1 MRVFTFFRLT
11 ALIGFIFI
19 LSLLPTEI
27 FSQTTGSIGGTVIDA
42 KDKTPIAGA
51 IIKIEGTSKG
61 VETDANGGYV
71 FLNMD
76 VGTYS
81 LICTYVGYTASR
93 QTGIRVSVDQKTQVN
108 FEMAEAGVKTD
119 TLEIIAQRKGID
131 VEQSGRLIES
141 QQIDNQGIHGI
152 QNIAAKTSG
161 VIQDEKSTALNIR
174 GGRSSEN
181 LIIVDGVSTT
191 NPVDG
196 SSTAYVSNSQ
206 LQEISVLT
214 GGFGAEYGN
223 ALSGVINVTTKS
235 GTNRYLGSVE
245 VISDVLTNKNWIG
258 TNSQGY
264 NLYNATL
271 GGPLIPTKGLSKVI
285 NFFGGVERQFLLN
298 SSPSW
303 IADKL
308 YDNGIIPNLSSRL
321 WNVNGRLAIDL
332 SEIKNTKIPI
342 QLKGG
347 ISYTDNW
354 NRSYQ
359 ASFLGYDSQRWRYNS
374 SQDMQVFARISH
386 TVNNK
391 FYYELQGNYYKTRL
405 EFGDPEFTPLF
416 KGAPDFYSSAWRNIF
431 KVGDTNYVPGLATQG
446 GEKQLDPT
454 GIFRQ
459 YGTPYNFYHLS
470 EVSYWGGKLD
480 ATWALLTKKFG
491 NHEVKFGGE
500 YRYHILQ
507 KMEFYSP
514 SVAQNNYDTATG
526 TNLEKQINLWYSGSG
541 ARMKGYGYDIVDQFG
556 NHIVQGD
563 DVNPR
568 HPLIGAFYLR
578 DKVDF
583 PDFSFNGGVRIDYLN
598 VNGEVLKDVNVVV
611 GPDGSLLPS
620 SVYQQSKA
628 NISVSPRLGFSFP
641 VTEKTI
647 FVAQFG
653 KFIQMP
659 PLDYLYTN
667 RIAFSQFFQTSLQD
681 VAENSSLTPEK
692 LTSYEVGVKQ
702 TVGDYLNMGVT
713 AYYRST
719 QDQIGVNKVLASQY
733 VPIGYTIYQNSD
745 FSVSR
750 GLEFY
755 LSLRRYNRFAADI
768 SYTLLYASGTG
779 STPTEKINLVN
790 QQNAYPQF
798 TFPLAFDQ
806 RHTGSV
812 NLDYRFGESD
822 VPKGTM
828 GQILKNLGFNVLFS
842 FNSGRP
848 YTSRL
853 LPTQPFQPSS
863 GEATSPKNS
872 VYTDWNFSIDLKI
885 DKTVNIWKTSW
896 NFYVYVTNLMNNQ
909 LIETVWE
916 GTGRPDDDG
925 YLNTTQGSIAN
936 TIPGYVDNYRLRI
949 QNPFNWGPPRQIRFG
964 IRMNI

>member
-1 MRVFTFFRLT
+1 MRVFTYLRIS
-11 ALIGFIFI
+11 ALISIIFI
-19 LSLLPTEI
+19 LSLLPAQV
-27 FSQTTGSIGGTVIDA
+27 FSQTTGSIGGTVVDA
-42 KDKTPIAGA
+42 KDKAPLPGA
-51 IIKIEGTSKG
+51 IVKIEGTTKA
-61 VETDANGGYV
+61 VQTDANGAFV
-71 FLNMD
+71 FLNLE
-76 VGTYS
+76 VGNYNVVV
-81 LICTYVGYTASR
+81 TYVGYTTSR
-93 QTGIRVSVDQKTQVN
+93 KVGVKVSVDQRTN
-108 FEMAEAGVKTD
+108 EDFEMSEAGVRTD
-119 TLEIIAQRKGID
+119 TLEIVAQRKGID

-141 QQIDNQGIHGI
+141 QQIENQGIHGI
-152 QNIAAKTSG
+152 QNIAAKTAG
-161 VIQDEKSTALNIR
+161 VIQDEKGTSINIR
-174 GGRSSEN
+174 GGRPSEN

-191 NPVDG
+191 NPIDG

-223 ALSGVINVTTKS
+223 ALSGVINVTTKTGS
-235 GTNRYLGSVE
+235 SKYTGSVE

-271 GGPLIPTKGLSKVI
+271 GGPLVPTKELSKVI

-298 SSPSW
+298 YVPSW
-303 IADKL
+303 VNDKL
-308 YDNGIIPNLSSRL
+308 FDKGIIPNYSSKL

-332 SEIKNTKIPI
+332 TEVKNAKIPL
-342 QLKGG
+342 QLRGG
-347 ISYTDNW
+347 VTYTDNYY
-354 NRSYQ
+354 RSYQ
-359 ASFLGYDSQRWRYNS
+359 STFLKYDSQRWRYNS
-374 SQDMQVFARISH
+374 SQDMQIFGRITHNVTS
-386 TVNNK
+386 K
-391 FYYELQGNYYKTRL
+391 FFYELQGNYYKTKL
-405 EFGDPEFTPLF
+405 EFGDPVF
-416 KGAPDFYSSAWRNIF
+416 KNDYF
-431 KVGDTNYVPGLATQG
+431 KVGDTAWVPGLQTQG
-446 GEKQLDPT
+446 GELTFDPT

-459 YGTPYNFYHLS
+459 YDSPYNFYHLS
-470 EVSYWGGKLD
+470 EVSYFGGKLD

-491 NHEVKFGGE
+491 NHEIKFGGE
-500 YRYHILQ
+500 YKYNTLK

-514 SVAQNNYDTATG
+514 AVAQNTYDPATG
-526 TNLEKQINLWYSGSG
+526 QQVSKQIDLWYSGSG
-541 ARMKGYGYDIVDQFG
+541 ARLKGYGYDIVDQFG
-556 NHIVQGD
+556 NHIVTGD
-563 DVNPR
+563 DINPR
-568 HPLIGAFYLR
+568 HPIVGAFYLR

-583 PDFSFNGGVRIDYLN
+583 PDFSFNGGLRVDYLN
-598 VNGEVLKDVNVVV
+598 VNTEVLKDINVVI
-611 GPDGSLLPS
+611 GPDGSLLPN
-620 SVYQQSKA
+620 SVYTQSKA
-628 NISVSPRLGFSFP
+628 TVAVSPRLGFSFP
-641 VTEKTI
+641 VTDKTI

-667 RIAFSQFFQTSLQD
+667 RIAFSQFFKTSLQD
-681 VAENSSLTPEK
+681 VSENSSLTPEK

-702 TVGDYLNMGVT
+702 SVGDYLNMGVT
-713 AYYRST
+713 AYYRET
-719 QDQIGVNKVLASQY
+719 NDQIGINKVIASPY
-733 VPIGYTIYQNSD
+733 VPIGYTIYENSD

-779 STPTEKINLVN
+779 SDPTQKLNLVN
-790 QQNAYPQF
+790 QQNVYPQF
-798 TFPLAFDQ
+798 TFPLNFDQ

-812 NLDYRFGESD
+812 NLDYRFGETD
-822 VPKGTM
+822 VPKGVW
-828 GQILKNLGFNVLFS
+828 GHILRNLGLNVLFS

-853 LPTQPFQPSS
+853 LPTQPFNPSS
-863 GEATSPKNS
+863 GQAISPKNA
-872 VYTDWNFSIDLKI
+872 VYTDWNMSIDLKL
-885 DKTVNIWKTSW
+885 DKSVSIWKTNW
-896 NFYVYVTNLMNNQ
+896 NFYIYVTNLLNSQ